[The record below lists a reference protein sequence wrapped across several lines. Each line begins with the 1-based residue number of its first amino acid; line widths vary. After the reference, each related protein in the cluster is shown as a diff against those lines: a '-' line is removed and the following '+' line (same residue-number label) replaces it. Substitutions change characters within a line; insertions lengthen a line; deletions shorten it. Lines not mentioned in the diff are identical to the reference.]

1 MVSKNIRLKEK
12 KNERI
17 LTLFC
22 TEKIKLR
29 IKIKV
34 CIYIYNIILF
44 VIEKVKRIICI
55 IYVKDKST
63 L

>member
-34 CIYIYNIILF
+34 CIYIYII
-44 VIEKVKRIICI
+44 
-55 IYVKDKST
+55 
-63 L
+63 